1 MSKKVLSLLAA
12 LSLVLCMTTF
22 FGSCNR
28 RGEEESSSSSRP
40 ETSSQRGEVS
50 SKEEES
56 SKRENESSSSLLGE
70 LESDLSG
77 AVSDLMPEPSS
88 GETSSVSTEG
98 VSPDQDAMQQA
109 QGELSSLV
117 AGLSTQKVTW
127 GPGRGKDGNPPPA
140 CVSLQQQYGDQGA
153 FFLQNTKE
161 KTIYLTFDEGY
172 EYGLTDD
179 ILDTLKAKEV
189 KAVFFVTMDFVNQ
202 NKDLV
207 RRMIDEGH
215 IVGNHSTN
223 HPSMPSLSAE
233 KQAKEIQTLHDK
245 VKTEFGYEM
254 SLFRYPMGE
263 FSEASLAVLR
273 NCGYKAVFWSF
284 AYRDWVTDDQ
294 PDKEASLQLLCD
306 QLHSGAIYLLHAVSR
321 TNSDILG
328 DFIDRARNEGY
339 TFGAFPVS

>member
-28 RGEEESSSSSRP
+28 RGEEESSSRP

-117 AGLSTQKVTW
+117 AGLSTQ
-127 GPGRGKDGNPPPA
+127 
-140 CVSLQQQYGDQGA
+140 
-153 FFLQNTKE
+153 
-161 KTIYLTFDEGY
+161 
-172 EYGLTDD
+172 
-179 ILDTLKAKEV
+179 
-189 KAVFFVTMDFVNQ
+189 
-202 NKDLV
+202 
-207 RRMIDEGH
+207 
-215 IVGNHSTN
+215 
-223 HPSMPSLSAE
+223 
-233 KQAKEIQTLHDK
+233 
-245 VKTEFGYEM
+245 
-254 SLFRYPMGE
+254 
-263 FSEASLAVLR
+263 
-273 NCGYKAVFWSF
+273 
-284 AYRDWVTDDQ
+284 
-294 PDKEASLQLLCD
+294 
-306 QLHSGAIYLLHAVSR
+306 
-321 TNSDILG
+321 
-328 DFIDRARNEGY
+328 
-339 TFGAFPVS
+339 